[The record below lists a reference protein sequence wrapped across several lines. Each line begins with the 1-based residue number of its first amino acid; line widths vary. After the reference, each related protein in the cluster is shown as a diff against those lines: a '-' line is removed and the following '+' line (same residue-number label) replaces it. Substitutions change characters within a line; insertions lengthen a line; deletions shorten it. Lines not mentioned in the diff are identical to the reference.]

1 MNSGKIEKI
10 VLVDQI
16 DYREGAFSNKVIF
29 NRGDL
34 KIFLFALKA
43 GQEIKPHSTPVNAF
57 LTVLEG
63 EGFITF
69 GEENIVL
76 KAGEGIHLP
85 KDILHYVR
93 ADKDFKMMLIK

>member
-1 MNSGKIEKI
+1 MKIEKI
-10 VLVDQI
+10 VLAAQVEYQ
-16 DYREGAFSNKVIF
+16 EGRFINKVIF
-29 NRGDL
+29 NRGDF

-43 GQEIKPHSTPVNAF
+43 GQEIKAHSTPMDAF

>member
-1 MNSGKIEKI
+1 MKIEKI
-10 VLVDQI
+10 VLADQI
-16 DYREGAFSNKVIF
+16 EYREAGFINKVIF
-29 NRGDL
+29 NRGDF

-43 GQEIKPHSTPVNAF
+43 GQEIKPHSTPVDAF

-63 EGFITF
+63 EGFISF
-69 GEENIVL
+69 GGENIAL
-76 KAGEGIHLP
+76 NAGESIHLP